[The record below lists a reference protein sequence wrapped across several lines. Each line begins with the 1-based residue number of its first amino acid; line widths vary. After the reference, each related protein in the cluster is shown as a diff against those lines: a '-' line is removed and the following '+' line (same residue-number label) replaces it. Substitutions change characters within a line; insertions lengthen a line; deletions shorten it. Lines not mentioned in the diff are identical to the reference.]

1 MYSGCVGGVDR
12 LEGAGGSRGNFGLLS
27 SHASGI
33 ILIIMMKKPIGSI
46 SDWFIFLMET
56 ILASFRN
63 HNKMSK
69 NRLIFFRS
77 RKWTCLLW
85 KKRFDRMRKIQGK
98 LLSTFINS
106 VRSSLCDDT
115 QSETSV
121 KVTFYI
127 RIVTTSSMY
136 WGCQWS
142 KQTHNTTVIIWREVH
157 PCPRRSC

>member
-33 ILIIMMKKPIGSI
+33 ILIIMMKKPIGSM

-63 HNKMSK
+63 HNKMSI

-98 LLSTFINS
+98 LLSTPSGALYVMIHNL
-106 VRSSLCDDT
+106 RLALKSLSILELLQHHQCIGAVNGANKRT
-115 QSETSV
+115 TLQL
-121 KVTFYI
+121 
-127 RIVTTSSMY
+127 RIQKKLLSL
-136 WGCQWS
+136 
-142 KQTHNTTVIIWREVH
+142 H
-157 PCPRRSC
+157 